1 MWLWQCL
8 FKSLKSPWS
17 RAQPYIYHKTL
28 SCNNFLRVKGICAVK
43 PKFWFVMFISLLL
56 PSLTNEHSS
65 QLLKIISFIH
75 TKIKINIKQVSLEA
89 KMCFL

>member
-1 MWLWQCL
+1 
-8 FKSLKSPWS
+8 
-17 RAQPYIYHKTL
+17 
-28 SCNNFLRVKGICAVK
+28 
-43 PKFWFVMFISLLL
+43 MFISLLL

-89 KMCFL
+89 KMCFI